1 MKNNLMDRKE
11 SRLIESFTT
20 VGGLLLIAGAAVYI
34 TGWEYSP
41 YFYLVGSIM
50 FAVGQFS
57 DRYTGDD
64 PIMKRLRFQQV
75 LGASFLLITGF
86 LMFSESLHV
95 RLVENPAM
103 GCSLNSF
110 LQTLTRRNNWI
121 VTLSIGALFELYSSF
136 RMDYISKNKE

>member
-1 MKNNLMDRKE
+1 MSYIADTLDNLVHQTA
-11 SRLIESFTT
+11 FF
-20 VGGLLLIAGAAVYI
+20 GLTWGNYLMIAIA
-34 TGWEYSP
+34 P
-41 YFYLVGSIM
+41 YYYLVGSIM

-57 DRYTGDD
+57 DRYMGDD

-75 LGASFLLITGF
+75 LGACFLLITGV
-86 LMFSESLHV
+86 LMFSDGLHA

-103 GCSLNSF
+103 GGSLNSF

-121 VTLSIGALFELYSSF
+121 VTLSIGTLFELYSSF

>member
-1 MKNNLMDRKE
+1 MDKKE
-11 SRLIESFTT
+11 SRLIESFIT
-20 VGGLLLIAGAAVYI
+20 VGGILLIVGAAVYI

-41 YFYLVGSIM
+41 YFYLAGSMM

-57 DRYTGDD
+57 DRYMGDD

-75 LGASFLLITGF
+75 LGACFLLITGA
-86 LMFSESLHV
+86 LMFTDGLHV

-103 GCSLNSF
+103 GGSMNSF

-136 RMDYISKNKE
+136 RMDYISQKQDH

>member
-1 MKNNLMDRKE
+1 MDNKNKA
-11 SRLIESFTT
+11 RLIESMTNI
-20 VGGLLLIAGAAVYI
+20 GAIMLLLGAATYI
-34 TGWEYSP
+34 TKWDSAP
-41 YFYLVGSIM
+41 YYYLAGSIM

-57 DRYTGDD
+57 DRYMGDD

-75 LGASFLLITGF
+75 LGACFLLITGI
-86 LMFSESLHV
+86 LMFTDGLHV

-103 GCSLNSF
+103 GGNMNSF

-136 RMDYISKNKE
+136 RMDHLSKKQE